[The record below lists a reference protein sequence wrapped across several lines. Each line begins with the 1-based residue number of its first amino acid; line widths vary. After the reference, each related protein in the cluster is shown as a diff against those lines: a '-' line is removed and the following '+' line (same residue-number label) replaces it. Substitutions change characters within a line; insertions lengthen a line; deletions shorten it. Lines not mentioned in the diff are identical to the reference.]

1 MNQVVFISSLQNEDA
16 KETALQFAADGCH
29 VYGAYTD
36 GAALPCDGLETIVQL
51 VLDPMDAG
59 SLNRAV
65 ELVSSREGKLDIL
78 VLKAGLHAEN
88 DGGLGAHDYD
98 AVADVIYRG
107 ADGMRRILEAFLPL
121 LRAGETKR
129 IAVLS
134 ESCAGI
140 GFCEDTGE
148 YGYHMAMAAL
158 NMMEKIAFNALRPEG
173 FTFRN
178 FVTDGPKTGMDA
190 KTYIQRDLSN
200 HPEDDYIHSD
210 ENRLVRRDSLF
221 RELAW

>member
-1 MNQVVFISSLQNEDA
+1 MSQVVFVASLQNEDV

-36 GAALPCDGLETIVQL
+36 GAARPCDGPENMIQL
-51 VLDPMDAG
+51 VLDPLDAE

-65 ELVSSREGKLDIL
+65 ELVDSREGRLDIL

-121 LRAGETKR
+121 LRAGETRR

-134 ESCAGI
+134 EQCAGI

-178 FVTDGPKTGMDA
+178 FITDGPRGGMDA
-190 KTYIQRDLSN
+190 KTYIEHDLSN
-200 HPEDDYIHSD
+200 LPEDDYIHSD
-210 ENRLVRRDSLF
+210 ENRLVRRDGLH

>member
-1 MNQVVFISSLQNEDA
+1 MNQVVFVASLQNEDA
-16 KETALQFAADGCH
+16 KETALRFAADGCH

-36 GAALPCDGLETIVQL
+36 GVTGPCDGLENVVQL
-51 VLDPMDAG
+51 VLDPLDAE
-59 SLNRAV
+59 SLDRAA
-65 ELVSSREGKLDIL
+65 ELVGGREGRLDVL
-78 VLKAGLHAEN
+78 VLKTGLHAEN

-121 LRAGETKR
+121 LRTGETKR

-134 ESCAGI
+134 EQCAGI

-178 FVTDGPKTGMDA
+178 FVTDGAKAGMDA
-190 KTYIQRDLSN
+190 KTYIEQDLSDL
-200 HPEDDYIHSD
+200 PEDDYIHSD
-210 ENRLVRRDSLF
+210 ENRLVRRDGLF